1 MLNKVPSN
9 ELSET
14 VKELKDERALG
25 SIGIELGLNKLV
37 RFLPV
42 SLVYNA
48 QIDTALYH
56 ACPDIDH
63 D

>member
-1 MLNKVPSN
+1 
-9 ELSET
+9 